1 VNLEPALGEEGEAMA
16 KKIVKCRGVAQPIGP
31 YSLAVRSGNFIFLS
45 GTVGWR
51 PDGQVPS
58 DFREEARQMYENAK
72 AVLAAE
78 GATLGDVVSTTTY
91 LVNVSDYAAL
101 NEVRRGYFTK
111 DPPSSAVVVVK
122 ELVRPDLHVELEA
135 VAEAPAAKPRA
146 ATRPAARRPKP
157 RRR

>member
-1 VNLEPALGEEGEAMA
+1 MT
-16 KKIVKCRGVAQPIGP
+16 KKIVRCGAVAQPIGP

-51 PDGQVPS
+51 PDGQVSP

-78 GATLGDVVSTTTY
+78 GAGLGDVVSTTTY
-91 LVNVSDYAAL
+91 LVNVSDYRTL
-101 NEVRRGYFTK
+101 NEVRAAYFPK

-122 ELVRPDLHVELEA
+122 ELVRPDLHVEVEM
-135 VAEAPAAKPRA
+135 VAEAPAAR
-146 ATRPAARRPKP
+146 RPA
-157 RRR
+157 RRRR